1 MPGSRGGG
9 DLLRVIEDGS
19 PDEMRR
25 AIGQWLRQSA
35 ARVNSAESAAQQT
48 FPLHA
53 LAVAW
58 ERTKEVPPRV
68 VRN

>member
-1 MPGSRGGG
+1 M
-9 DLLRVIEDGS
+9 LRVIEGGS
-19 PDEMRR
+19 PGEIRQ

-53 LAVAW
+53 LATAW

-68 VRN
+68 DLH

>member
-1 MPGSRGGG
+1 MAGTRCGG
-9 DLLRVIEDGS
+9 DMLRVIEGGS
-19 PDEMRR
+19 PGEIRQ

-53 LAVAW
+53 LATAW

-68 VRN
+68 DLH